1 MPTPPSTPTLG
12 RPARTQSAIALRAAV
27 AFSLLGAHIA
37 AAQTYSELDALK
49 AQLDALAEVV
59 AQQALE
65 IEQLK
70 RGTTAAPE
78 GSPPPATAVADA
90 DPQAQGRPA
99 RQPLGRFPDDAIVT
113 AGNFDGA
120 IRIPGTGASVRL
132 GGFIRAEGNYDLDNA
147 GFQDSFNPRT
157 IPLDGSTSDD
167 TQQVRFHVRNTRV
180 NLDVR
185 NDTALG
191 EFRTFVEF
199 DFFGGGNEFI
209 SNYDARIRHAAAQ
222 LGNLYVG
229 QWWSQFVDI
238 RSSPE
243 TVDFGGPFSQPAAR
257 NPGVRW
263 NQSVGEHWRFG
274 VGIENP
280 AGDLSGPEPLLASD
294 EVPNVT
300 SFVETTRPW
309 GRLRLSALGLQL
321 ESTTDKVFTG
331 GVQLSGRVYVPWFDA
346 RDNIVFGGQAGEGF
360 THFYSTLAT
369 VGLDGVVSED
379 GSVKATGILGGFLAY
394 QHWWSERW
402 RSTFEVSAL
411 DLDLPSGADSG
422 AYTGGERLSANL
434 FWTPVENANFG
445 IEVIYGR
452 NGVLSGENGSASRL
466 AAVARFDF

>member
-12 RPARTQSAIALRAAV
+12 RPARTQSAIVLRAAV
-27 AFSLLGAHIA
+27 AFALLGAHIA

-209 SNYDARIRHAAAQ
+209 SN
-222 LGNLYVG
+222 
-229 QWWSQFVDI
+229 
-238 RSSPE
+238 
-243 TVDFGGPFSQPAAR
+243 
-257 NPGVRW
+257 
-263 NQSVGEHWRFG
+263 
-274 VGIENP
+274 
-280 AGDLSGPEPLLASD
+280 
-294 EVPNVT
+294 
-300 SFVETTRPW
+300 
-309 GRLRLSALGLQL
+309 
-321 ESTTDKVFTG
+321 
-331 GVQLSGRVYVPWFDA
+331 
-346 RDNIVFGGQAGEGF
+346 
-360 THFYSTLAT
+360 
-369 VGLDGVVSED
+369 
-379 GSVKATGILGGFLAY
+379 
-394 QHWWSERW
+394 
-402 RSTFEVSAL
+402 
-411 DLDLPSGADSG
+411 
-422 AYTGGERLSANL
+422 
-434 FWTPVENANFG
+434 
-445 IEVIYGR
+445 
-452 NGVLSGENGSASRL
+452 
-466 AAVARFDF
+466 